1 MPWLAFVGLGLS
13 ANDISL
19 KALETLKES
28 DLIFL
33 DSYTSLVPRFNFLK
47 FSRLIKKEVK
57 PLKREDLEGK
67 GFNKIIELAKKQKV
81 AIVIPGDP
89 FLATTHMTAKLDAED
104 AGITTFYVPGISIF
118 VVAFSLTGLQIYK
131 AGPPA
136 TILEPSPIYN
146 PKSSYS
152 KLIDNLKKGLHTLLL
167 LDIDVEKNR
176 FLSFSRAAELVLAE
190 LNRVTQA
197 NNLIGI
203 GIRRANSFD
212 QKIYIESL
220 ARLKDL
226 HDRRFPQVLVIPGKI
241 DPIEAKA
248 LINLGANQKLVES
261 HARTIERI
269 GRKIHL
275 KS

>member
-1 MPWLAFVGLGLS
+1 MFKT
-13 ANDISL
+13 N
-19 KALETLKES
+19 
-28 DLIFL
+28 
-33 DSYTSLVPRFNFLK
+33 
-47 FSRLIKKEVK
+47 KKEVK